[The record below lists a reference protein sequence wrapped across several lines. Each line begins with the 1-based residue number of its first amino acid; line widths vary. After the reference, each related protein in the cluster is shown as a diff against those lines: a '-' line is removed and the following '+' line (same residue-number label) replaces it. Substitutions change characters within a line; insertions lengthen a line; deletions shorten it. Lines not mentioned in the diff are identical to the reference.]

1 MGFKEGIAGLDA
13 FTWVL
18 PSMSFCYASGGLIL
32 KFWSFF
38 KYFFYFCRDGR
49 LREQDQIL
57 AIDGQPLDISHQEAI
72 RILQSARGLVVLI
85 IARGYQSPQF
95 EPPQLVNEPVQGSA
109 PNVQAEVQSEMVVSI
124 NPCLS

>member
-1 MGFKEGIAGLDA
+1 
-13 FTWVL
+13 
-18 PSMSFCYASGGLIL
+18 MSFAVNVILLCKWGLIL

-38 KYFFYFCRDGR
+38 KYFFYLCRDGR

-124 NPCLS
+124 TLCFI